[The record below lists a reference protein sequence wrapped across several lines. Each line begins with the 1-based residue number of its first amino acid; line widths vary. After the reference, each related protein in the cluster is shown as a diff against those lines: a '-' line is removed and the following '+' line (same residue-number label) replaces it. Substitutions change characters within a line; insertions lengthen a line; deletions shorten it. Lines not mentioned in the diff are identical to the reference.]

1 MRANERHLPDFFVLS
16 DFSDL
21 HMPPGTLYVV
31 ATPLGN
37 LADLSQRAAEVLRR
51 VPVVAAE
58 DTRRTRGLLTH
69 LGAAPT
75 VLSFHAHSHEHRTK
89 SLLDILLSG
98 RDVALVSDAGTPAVS
113 DPGADLVSSAKA
125 AGVTV
130 VPVPGP
136 SAVATALS
144 ASGLPADRYLF
155 LGFIPRKGRERNRLL
170 SRAATEEWS
179 VVFYEAPPRLV
190 TLLEDLIPFAGA
202 DRVAVVGRE
211 LTKLHEEIRSGTL
224 GELVEYFSAIPPRGE
239 LTVVLQGT
247 GTPLPLPDRTEDA
260 VEQATSLL
268 AEGLTRREV
277 VRRLTESL
285 GLPRNEVY
293 KLVMELP

>member
-1 MRANERHLPDFFVLS
+1 VRYDTLPAFPVFPVFPITPMR
-16 DFSDL
+16 
-21 HMPPGTLYVV
+21 PGTLYVV

-37 LADLSQRAAEVLRR
+37 LADLSQRAAEVLRS

-75 VLSFHAHSHEHRTK
+75 MLSFHAHSDEHRIE
-89 SLLDILLSG
+89 SLLDILRSG
-98 RDVALVSDAGTPAVS
+98 RDVALVSDAGTPVVS
-113 DPGADLVSSAKA
+113 DPGVDLVSFARSAGMA
-125 AGVTV
+125 V
-130 VPVPGP
+130 VPIPGP

-170 SRAATEEWS
+170 SRAATEVWS

-190 TLLEDLIPFAGA
+190 PLLEDLIPFAGA
-202 DRVAVVGRE
+202 DRPAVVARE
-211 LTKLHEEIRSGTL
+211 LTKLHEEVRSGTL
-224 GELVEYFSAIPPRGE
+224 GELVEHFTAIPPRGE
-239 LTVVLQGT
+239 LTVILQGT
-247 GTPLPLPDRTEDA
+247 GTPLPPPDRTEDA

-277 VRRLTESL
+277 VRRLTESM